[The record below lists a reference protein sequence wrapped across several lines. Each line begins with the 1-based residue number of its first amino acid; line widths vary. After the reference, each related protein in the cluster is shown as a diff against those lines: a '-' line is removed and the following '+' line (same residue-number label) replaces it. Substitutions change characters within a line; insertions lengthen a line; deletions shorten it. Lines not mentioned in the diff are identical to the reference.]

1 MVCRYRRKIKKQ
13 VKEGRD
19 TGLFEKIFNKDES
32 DNKRRVNGYFTMLN
46 AYSPVFTTYEG
57 GVYEMELTRA
67 SIHAFALHASKLLP
81 EVNGSALPGLD
92 TILSHRPNPFM
103 STSQFVYRVAT
114 ILSVNN
120 TAMIV
125 PIEDEFGRVTG
136 YYPILPDLCEVIDVG
151 GEPYLRYTFYDGKRA
166 AIEYSKVGV
175 LTNYQ
180 YKNDF
185 FGENNHAL
193 DPTMQL
199 ISTQNQGI
207 IEGVKNSASIRFMG
221 KLSNFMK
228 PKDIKEKRKQL
239 VEENF
244 GPDNTNG
251 FFLYDNTMTDVKQI
265 VSKPFTVD
273 SAQMNSIEENVFNY
287 FGVNTAILQNSFDED
302 GWNAFYE
309 GKLEPFAIQLSLAM
323 SNMTYSMRELARG
336 NSILWTSNR
345 LQYASNSTK
354 LQVSTQLF
362 DRGLITR
369 NQVMDIWNYAHV
381 PDGDK
386 YYLRKEYAE
395 VGEDVPQE
403 EQGGEENAAESD
415 S

>member
-1 MVCRYRRKIKKQ
+1 
-13 VKEGRD
+13 
-19 TGLFEKIFNKDES
+19 
-32 DNKRRVNGYFTMLN
+32 MLN

-273 SAQMNSIEENVFNY
+273 SAQMHSIEENVFNY

-395 VGEDVPQE
+395 VGEDVPQK
-403 EQGGEENAAESD
+403 EQEGDENAAESD
-415 S
+415 T

>member
-395 VGEDVPQE
+395 VGEDVPQK
-403 EQGGEENAAESD
+403 EQEGDENAAESD
-415 S
+415 A